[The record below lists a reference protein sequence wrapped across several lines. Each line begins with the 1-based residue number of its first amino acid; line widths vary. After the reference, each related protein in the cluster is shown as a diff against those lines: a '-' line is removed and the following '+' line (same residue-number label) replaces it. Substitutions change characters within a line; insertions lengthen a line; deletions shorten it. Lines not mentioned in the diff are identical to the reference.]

1 MFIPSPSTGEGEG
14 GGDTMRQVYL
24 DYNATTP
31 VALEVIEVML
41 LYCKDD
47 FGNPSSV
54 HQYGRRARVAVDET
68 RDRIAEM
75 LGVPASTI
83 CFSSGGTESNNSIIK
98 GVAVALGDQGRHI
111 VTSEIEHPA
120 VLDTCA
126 DLARQGYEITY
137 VPVGPDGVVEPQAV
151 QAALTDETILVSI
164 MHANNET
171 GVIQPIAE
179 IAALVREH
187 GILMHTDAVQTFG
200 KMPLDIDAMGVD
212 FLSFSGHKIYA
223 PKGIGGWYMRPN
235 APLHPLLF
243 GGHQERGRRA
253 GTENVPGIVALGK
266 ACDLAQQDMAETW
279 TRQARLQ
286 QDFEFGLC
294 ERLSDVRIQGA
305 NAARLPTT
313 TNVAFARVEGEALLM
328 NLDLQ
333 GVAVSTGSAC
343 SSGSLEASHV
353 LRAMA
358 VPDVYLAGAL
368 RFSLGRL
375 TTAEDID
382 YVLGILPDLVAH
394 TRALSPS
401 SVR

>member
-1 MFIPSPSTGEGEG
+1 M
-14 GGDTMRQVYL
+14 MRQVYL

-31 VALEVIEVML
+31 VAPEVVEVML
-41 LYCKDD
+41 RYCRDD

-54 HQYGRRARVAVDET
+54 HRYGRRARVAVDEA
-68 RDRIAEM
+68 RDGIADM
-75 LGVPASTI
+75 LQVPAATI

-98 GVAVALGDQGRHI
+98 GVALALADQGRHI

-126 DLARQGYEITY
+126 DLARQGYEISY
-137 VPVGPDGVVEPQAV
+137 VPVTSDGVVEPEAV
-151 QAALTDETILVSI
+151 RAVLTDETLLVSI

-179 IAALVREH
+179 IAALTRER

-200 KMPLDIDAMGVD
+200 KMPLDIDALGVD

-235 APLHPLLF
+235 VPFHPLLF
-243 GGHQERGRRA
+243 GGHQERGRRS
-253 GTENVPGIVALGK
+253 GTENVPAIAALGE
-266 ACDLAQQDMAETW
+266 ACELARQEMDEAW

-286 QDFEFGLC
+286 QHFESGLQ
-294 ERLSDVRIQGA
+294 ERIADLRIQGEG
-305 NAARLPTT
+305 AARLPTT
-313 TNVAFARVEGEALLM
+313 TNVAFAGLEGEALLM

-333 GVAVSTGSAC
+333 GIAVSTGSAC

-358 VPDVYLAGAL
+358 LPQVYLAGAL
-368 RFSLGRL
+368 RFSLGRF
-375 TTAEDID
+375 TTADDID
-382 YVLGILPDLVAH
+382 YVLGVLPELVDR
-394 TRALSPS
+394 TRTLSPTS
-401 SVR
+401 AR

>member
-1 MFIPSPSTGEGEG
+1 M
-14 GGDTMRQVYL
+14 MRQVYL

-31 VALEVIEVML
+31 VAPEVIEVML
-41 LYCKDD
+41 RYCRDD

-54 HQYGRRARVAVDET
+54 HQYGRRARVAVDDA
-68 RDRIAEM
+68 RDCIAEM
-75 LGVPASTI
+75 LGVPAATI

-98 GVAVALGDQGRHI
+98 GVAVALADQGRHI

-126 DLARQGYEITY
+126 DLARHGYAITY
-137 VPVGPDGVVEPQAV
+137 VPVTADGVVEPQAV
-151 QAALTDETILVSI
+151 QEALTDETLLVSI

-179 IAALVREH
+179 IAARTRER
-187 GILMHTDAVQTFG
+187 GVLMHTDAVQTFG
-200 KMPLDIDAMGVD
+200 KMPLDIDALGVD

-223 PKGIGGWYMRPN
+223 AKGIGGWYTRPH

-243 GGHQERGRRA
+243 GGHQERGRRS
-253 GTENVPGIVALGK
+253 GTENVPAIAALGT
-266 ACDLAQQDMAETW
+266 ACHLAQQDMAEVW
-279 TRQARLQ
+279 ARQTRLQ
-286 QDFEFGLC
+286 QDFERGLR
-294 ERLSDVRIQGA
+294 ERLPDLRIQGEG
-305 NAARLPTT
+305 AARLPTT
-313 TNVAFARVEGEALLM
+313 TNVAFAGVEGEALLM
-328 NLDLQ
+328 SLDLQ
-333 GVAVSTGSAC
+333 GIAVSTGSAC

-353 LRAMA
+353 LQAMA
-358 VPDVYLAGAL
+358 VPDVYLSGAL

-394 TRALSPS
+394 TRTLSPTL
-401 SVR
+401 VR

>member
-1 MFIPSPSTGEGEG
+1 
-14 GGDTMRQVYL
+14 MRQVYL
-24 DYNATTP
+24 DHNATTP
-31 VALEVIEVML
+31 TAPDAIEVML
-41 LYCKDD
+41 RYCRDE

-54 HQYGRRARVAVDET
+54 HQYGRRARVAVDDA
-68 RDRIAEM
+68 RDCIAEM
-75 LGVPASTI
+75 LGVPAATI

-98 GVAVALGDQGRHI
+98 GVAVALADQGRHI

-126 DLARQGYEITY
+126 DLARQGYAITY
-137 VPVGPDGVVEPQAV
+137 VPVTADGVVEPQAV
-151 QAALTDETILVSI
+151 QAALTDETLLVSI

-179 IAALVREH
+179 IAARTRER
-187 GILMHTDAVQTFG
+187 GVLMHTDAVQTFG
-200 KMPLDIDAMGVD
+200 KMPLDIDALGVD

-243 GGHQERGRRA
+243 GGHQERGRRS
-253 GTENVPGIVALGK
+253 GTENVPAIAALGT
-266 ACDLAQQDMAETW
+266 ACHLAQQDMAEVW
-279 TRQARLQ
+279 ARQTRLQ
-286 QDFEFGLC
+286 QDFERGLR
-294 ERLSDVRIQGA
+294 ERLPDLRIQGEA
-305 NAARLPTT
+305 AARLPTT
-313 TNVAFARVEGEALLM
+313 TNVAFAGVEGEALLM
-328 NLDLQ
+328 SLDLQ
-333 GVAVSTGSAC
+333 GIAVSTGSAC

-353 LRAMA
+353 LQAMA
-358 VPDVYLAGAL
+358 VPDVYLSGAL

-394 TRALSPS
+394 TRTLSPTL
-401 SVR
+401 VR